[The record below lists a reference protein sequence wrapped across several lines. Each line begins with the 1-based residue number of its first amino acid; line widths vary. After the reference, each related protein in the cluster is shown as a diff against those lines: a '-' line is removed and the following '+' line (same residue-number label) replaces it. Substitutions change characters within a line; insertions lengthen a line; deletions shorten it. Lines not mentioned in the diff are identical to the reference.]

1 MKFSLSTPSI
11 EWIKTEAEYK
21 AVKYQFEALDIS
33 KEESPE
39 KKEANMEGST
49 RNPQDEE
56 TKTPERYRGY
66 VDVSLNLDEIKLKVK
81 DRESLIQ
88 EAKEGEEVMESL
100 IENSQF
106 GSLAKSDVVEEEK
119 EEGETDRKLSAA
131 LRSVGLPDLLRVP
144 LKDPENDIFNI
155 MIRPPVVRY
164 LATAFFTI
172 ATIGSMIF

>member
-1 MKFSLSTPSI
+1 M
-11 EWIKTEAEYK
+11 
-21 AVKYQFEALDIS
+21 
-33 KEESPE
+33 
-39 KKEANMEGST
+39 
-49 RNPQDEE
+49 
-56 TKTPERYRGY
+56 
-66 VDVSLNLDEIKLKVK
+66 SLNLDEIKLKVK

-106 GSLAKSDVVEEEK
+106 GSLAKSDVVEEDK
-119 EEGETDRKLSAA
+119 EEGETDRKIRAA

-172 ATIGSMIF
+172 ATIGSIIF